1 VIEKKYTIFQT
12 EVKEVKANA
21 GSSPVSS
28 LADAAGAAAAAF
40 FALAIALSTTDFP
53 AAKCELQ

>member
-1 VIEKKYTIFQT
+1 VIEKIHNLSKT

-21 GSSPVSS
+21 GRSPVSS
-28 LADAAGAAAAAF
+28 LAEAAGAAAAAF